1 MSDGSDGPVIQ
12 TLELTKV
19 FRDLWYRVKARAV
32 TNLTFHV
39 ERGEIFGLLGPNG
52 SGKTTTIK
60 ILLGLLF
67 PTRGRALVLGRS
79 PREVRV
85 KAQIGYMPEES
96 NLYRFL
102 DAEETLDFYGR
113 LFNFG
118 PAERARRTE
127 ALLDLVGLRRERRR
141 ALHEYSKG
149 MARRIG
155 LAQALVN
162 DPELLILDEPTA
174 GLDPI
179 GTREFKDLILELKR
193 RGKTVLLCSHLL
205 ADVEDVCDRIG
216 ILYGG
221 ALQAEGRVDELL
233 KRRDAT
239 QITTTGV
246 LEPTAA
252 ERVEKAI
259 LAEAPGAE
267 VRFEAPRERLEAL
280 FLDIVTKARLAHLA
294 SSGAEPGTA
303 AREFRLTEEPEP
315 ARGKALLDK
324 LVAGEPA
331 AEAPAPE
338 EAAPPVQER
347 RKEVLERYVAPT
359 AEPEAPADTA
369 APEAPPAGKVKRS
382 VLERLVRDDEK
393 PGGGQDAG
401 GAEKRGD
408 EERGDEEVSPGA

>member
-19 FRDLWYRVKARAV
+19 FRDLWQRVKVRAV
-32 TNLTFHV
+32 SRLSFSV
-39 ERGEIFGLLGPNG
+39 ERGEVYGLLGPNG

-67 PTRGRALVLGRS
+67 PTSGRVRVLGRS

-102 DAEETLDFYGR
+102 NAEETLGFYGR

-118 PAERARRTE
+118 PAERARRTD
-127 ALLDLVGLRRERRR
+127 ALLDLVGLRKERRR
-141 ALHEYSKG
+141 PLSEYSKG

-179 GTREFKDLILELKR
+179 GTREFKDLILELRR

-233 KRRDAT
+233 KRRDMT
-239 QITTTGV
+239 QITTDL
-246 LEPTAA
+246 LERAAA
-252 ERVEKAI
+252 ERVEKLIHEA
-259 LAEAPGAE
+259 APGAA

-280 FLDIVTKARLAHLA
+280 FLKIVDEARRARLESA
-294 SSGAEPGTA
+294 GAEPGTA
-303 AREFRLTEEPEP
+303 AKDFRLTKAEEPV
-315 ARGKALLDK
+315 RGKALLDK
-324 LVAGEPA
+324 LVSGKAEPE
-331 AEAPAPE
+331 AEAPEPEE
-338 EAAPPVQER
+338 EAAPVEKKP
-347 RKEVLERYVAPT
+347 KEILERYVAPAAKPEGP
-359 AEPEAPADTA
+359 AEEPTPGPERRHD
-369 APEAPPAGKVKRS
+369 EKRS
-382 VLERLVRDDEK
+382 VLEDLVKGDEK
-393 PGGGQDAG
+393 SPPADEKGVNG
-401 GAEKRGD
+401 GA
-408 EERGDEEVSPGA
+408 

>member
-1 MSDGSDGPVIQ
+1 MPDGSDGPVIQ

-19 FRDLWYRVKARAV
+19 FRDMWHRVKARAV
-32 TNLTFHV
+32 SNLSFDV
-39 ERGEIFGLLGPNG
+39 ARGEVFGLLGPNG

-67 PTRGRALVLGRS
+67 PTRGRVLVLGRS

-102 DAEETLDFYGR
+102 NAEETLDFYGR

-118 PAERARRTE
+118 SAERARRTE
-127 ALLDLVGLRRERRR
+127 ALLDLVGLRKERRR
-141 ALHEYSKG
+141 PLSEYSKG

-179 GTREFKDLILELKR
+179 GTREFKDLILELKQ

-233 KRRDAT
+233 RRRDET
-239 QITTTGV
+239 QITIAG
-246 LEPTAA
+246 LFEQAAA
-252 ERVEKAI
+252 ERVRQVI
-259 LAEAPGAE
+259 RTEAPSGAG
-267 VRFEAPRERLEAL
+267 VCFEAPRERLETL
-280 FLDIVTKARLAHLA
+280 FLKIVEEARRAHVET
-294 SSGAEPGTA
+294 SGVEAGSA
-303 AREFRLTEEPEP
+303 ARDLQLTGESELT
-315 ARGKALLDK
+315 RGKALLDK
-324 LVAGEPA
+324 LVQAEPT
-331 AEAPAPE
+331 PE
-338 EAAPPVQER
+338 TAVPEQEAAPAEAR
-347 RKEVLERYVAPT
+347 SKEVLDRYVAPEAGVG
-359 AEPEAPADTA
+359 AEKSAADEATTEKPKAR
-369 APEAPPAGKVKRS
+369 KRVKRS
-382 VLERLVRDDEK
+382 VLENLVSDDEK
-393 PGGGQDAG
+393 S
-401 GAEKRGD
+401 GAAD
-408 EERGDEEVSPGA
+408 GDEEVDAGA

>member
-1 MSDGSDGPVIQ
+1 MPDGPDGPVIQ

-19 FRDLWYRVKARAV
+19 FRDLWQRVKVRAV
-32 TNLTFHV
+32 SNLSFSV

-67 PTRGRALVLGRS
+67 PTSGRVRVLGRS

-102 DAEETLDFYGR
+102 NAEETLDFYGR

-118 PAERARRTE
+118 PAERARRTD

-141 ALHEYSKG
+141 ALSEYSKG

-221 ALQAEGRVDELL
+221 ALQAEGHVDELL
-233 KRRDAT
+233 KRRDVT
-239 QITTTGV
+239 QIAMSSV
-246 LEPTAA
+246 LERAAA
-252 ERVEKAI
+252 ERVAKAI
-259 LAEAPGAE
+259 HEEAPE
-267 VRFEAPRERLEAL
+267 VDVRFEAPRERLETL
-280 FLDIVTKARLAHLA
+280 FLKIVDEARRARLESA
-294 SSGAEPGTA
+294 GAEPGTA
-303 AREFRLTEEPEP
+303 AKDFRLTEAAEP
-315 ARGKALLDK
+315 ARGRALLDK
-324 LVAGEPA
+324 LVAGE
-331 AEAPAPE
+331 AEAEVPEPE
-338 EAAPPVQER
+338 EGAAPIEKKP
-347 RKEVLERYVAPT
+347 KEVLERYVAPA
-359 AEPEAPADTA
+359 AEPEAPAEKPA
-369 APEAPPAGKVKRS
+369 REPERARESKRS
-382 VLERLVRDDEK
+382 VLDELVEGDEK
-393 PGGGQDAG
+393 ATPAD
-401 GAEKRGD
+401 
-408 EERGDEEVSPGA
+408 DEEVSPGA

>member
-1 MSDGSDGPVIQ
+1 MPDGADGPVIH

-19 FRDLWYRVKARAV
+19 FRDMWNRVKARAV
-32 TNLTFHV
+32 TNLTFRV
-39 ERGEIFGLLGPNG
+39 ERGEVFGLLGPNG
-52 SGKTTTIK
+52 SGKTTTVK

-67 PTRGRALVLGRS
+67 PTRGRVRVLGRS

-85 KAQIGYMPEES
+85 KAQIGYMPEET

-102 DAEETLDFYGR
+102 NADETLDFYGR

-118 PAERARRTE
+118 RAERRRRSE

-141 ALHEYSKG
+141 PLHEYSKG

-162 DPELLILDEPTA
+162 DPELLFLDEPTA

-233 KRRDAT
+233 KRRDVT
-239 QITTTGV
+239 QITASPP
-246 LEPTAA
+246 LEGARA
-252 ERVEKAI
+252 KRIEEAI
-259 LAEAPGAE
+259 RAEAAGVD

-280 FLDIVTKARLAHLA
+280 FLRIVDEARRARLA
-294 SSGAEPGTA
+294 SSGAEIGMA
-303 AREFRLTEEPEP
+303 ARELRLTEEPV
-315 ARGKALLDK
+315 RGKALLDK
-324 LVAGEPA
+324 LVAGEPE
-331 AEAPAPE
+331 AEAPEETAPEGAAPE
-338 EAAPPVQER
+338 EVPEER
-347 RKEVLERYVAPT
+347 RKKVLDRYVGA
-359 AEPEAPADTA
+359 AEPEAAPETP
-369 APEAPPAGKVKRS
+369 APEAPPSRRVKRS
-382 VLERLVRDDEK
+382 VLDKLVKDEGSDK
-393 PGGGQDAG
+393 G
-401 GAEKRGD
+401 
-408 EERGDEEVSPGA
+408 GDEEVTPGA

>member
-1 MSDGSDGPVIQ
+1 MSDGLDGPVIQ

-19 FRDLWYRVKARAV
+19 FRDLWHRVKARAV
-32 TNLTFHV
+32 SNLSFSV
-39 ERGEIFGLLGPNG
+39 ERGEVFGLLGPNG

-67 PTRGRALVLGRS
+67 PTSGHAIVLGRS
-79 PREVRV
+79 PRDVRV

-102 DAEETLDFYGR
+102 NAEETLDFYGR

-127 ALLDLVGLRRERRR
+127 ALLDLVGLRKERRR
-141 ALHEYSKG
+141 ALSEYSKG

-155 LAQALVN
+155 LAQAMVN

-221 ALQAEGRVDELL
+221 ALQAAGRVDELL
-233 KRRDAT
+233 KRRDIT
-239 QITTTGV
+239 QITTTG
-246 LEPTAA
+246 LLKDAA
-252 ERVEKAI
+252 IERIETTI
-259 LAEAPGAE
+259 RREAPEAE
-267 VRFEAPRERLEAL
+267 VRFEAPRERLETL
-280 FLDIVTKARLAHLA
+280 FLKIVHEARRARLA
-294 SSGAEPGTA
+294 SSGAEAGIA
-303 AREFRLTEEPEP
+303 ARDFRLTEELEP
-315 ARGKALLDK
+315 IRGKALLDK
-324 LVAGEPA
+324 LVAGEPEPE
-331 AEAPAPE
+331 AETASEEGPAPAE
-338 EAAPPVQER
+338 EK
-347 RKEVLERYVAPT
+347 RKEVLERYIAPA
-359 AEPEAPADTA
+359 AEPEAPA
-369 APEAPPAGKVKRS
+369 EQPAREPQPQPARPVKRS
-382 VLERLVRDDEK
+382 VLENLVQKDGK
-393 PGGGQDAG
+393 VSDA
-401 GAEKRGD
+401 D
-408 EERGDEEVSPGA
+408 DEEVTPGA

>member
-1 MSDGSDGPVIQ
+1 MAEGPNGSVIQ

-19 FRDLWYRVKARAV
+19 FRDLWRRVKARAV
-32 TNLTFHV
+32 SKLTFSV
-39 ERGEIFGLLGPNG
+39 ARGEVFGLLGPNG

-67 PTRGRALVLGRS
+67 PTSGRAMVLGRS

-102 DAEETLDFYGR
+102 NAEETLDFYGR

-118 PAERARRTE
+118 RAERARRTE

-141 ALHEYSKG
+141 VLSEYSKG
-149 MARRIG
+149 MTRRIG

-179 GTREFKDLILELKR
+179 GSREFKDLILELKR

-221 ALQAEGRVDELL
+221 ALQAEGKVDELL
-233 KRRDAT
+233 KRGDVT
-239 QITTTGV
+239 QITAAGR
-246 LEPTAA
+246 LEPGAA

-259 LAEAPGAE
+259 RAEAPGAA
-267 VRFEAPRERLEAL
+267 VRFEAPRERLETL
-280 FLDIVTKARLAHLA
+280 FLTIVDEARRARLA
-294 SSGAEPGTA
+294 SSGVEAGTA
-303 AREFRLTEEPEP
+303 AKDFRLTEEPEP
-315 ARGKALLDK
+315 IRGKALLDK
-324 LVAGEPA
+324 LVAGGPEPE
-331 AEAPAPE
+331 AEALGRE
-338 EAAPPVQER
+338 EAPLPVEEK
-347 RKEVLERYVAPT
+347 RKDLLERYVAPAAEPA
-359 AEPEAPADTA
+359 AEPEATERGPRPARRVRRSVLEDLVQGDA
-369 APEAPPAGKVKRS
+369 AAPPAG
-382 VLERLVRDDEK
+382 EGDEDK
-393 PGGGQDAG
+393 EVGGGA
-401 GAEKRGD
+401 
-408 EERGDEEVSPGA
+408 

>member
-1 MSDGSDGPVIQ
+1 MPDDRDGAVIQ

-19 FRDLWYRVKARAV
+19 FRDMWNRVKARAV
-32 TNLTFHV
+32 NNLSFTV
-39 ERGEIFGLLGPNG
+39 ERGEVFGLLGPNG

-67 PTRGRALVLGRS
+67 PTRGRARVLGRS

-102 DAEETLDFYGR
+102 NAEETLDFYGR

-118 PAERARRTE
+118 PAERKRRTE
-127 ALLDLVGLRRERRR
+127 ALLDLVGLRKERRR

-179 GTREFKDLILELKR
+179 GTREFKDLIAELKR

-205 ADVEDVCDRIG
+205 ADVEDVCDRIA

-221 ALQAEGRVDELL
+221 SLQAEGRVDELL
-233 KRRDAT
+233 KRRDVT
-239 QITTTGV
+239 QITATGR
-246 LEPTAA
+246 LD
-252 ERVEKAI
+252 ERLVARVQEAI
-259 LAEAPGAE
+259 LKERPG
-267 VRFEAPRERLEAL
+267 VKLRFEAPRERLEAL
-280 FLDIVTKARLAHLA
+280 FLRIVEEARRAHLET
-294 SSGAEPGTA
+294 SGAEIGLA
-303 AREFRLTEEPEP
+303 ATDLHLGAEPVHG
-315 ARGKALLDK
+315 RALLDK
-324 LVAGEPA
+324 LVSGEPEA
-331 AEAPAPE
+331 KAEAPAEPTP
-338 EAAPPVQER
+338 PPVEKR
-347 RKEVLERYVAPT
+347 RDVLERYVTPA
-359 AEPEAPADTA
+359 AE
-369 APEAPPAGKVKRS
+369 PAGKEPGAAEEAPTPARKAKRS
-382 VLERLVRDDEK
+382 VLEGLVKGDTSDE
-393 PGGGQDAG
+393 AR
-401 GAEKRGD
+401 AEDTRAED
-408 EERGDEEVSPGA
+408 DEEVRPGA